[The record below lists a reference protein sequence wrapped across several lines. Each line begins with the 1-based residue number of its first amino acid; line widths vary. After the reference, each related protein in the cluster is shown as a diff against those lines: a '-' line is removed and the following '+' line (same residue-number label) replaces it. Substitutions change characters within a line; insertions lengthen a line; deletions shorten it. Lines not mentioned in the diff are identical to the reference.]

1 MLPAHLADNIRRQ
14 VLYYLQS
21 TFDFRDDRVAQAFE
35 RFLED
40 PHQGIFK
47 GPWVQLKRPF
57 RLAEDYTPPFDITVP
72 FTPFRHQSR
81 AWRRLHSN
89 HHQPEPTLITTGTGS
104 GKTECF
110 LYPVLD
116 HCFRAKQAG
125 LPGIKAIILYP
136 MNALA
141 ADQEKRFAKTIWQDP
156 KLKNAGIRV
165 GTYTGRYDPADP
177 SSQDSGDT
185 HMGADHGITN
195 HTAQLDAPPDVLLT
209 NYKMLDFLLLR
220 PQDQR
225 LWRFNE
231 PGTLQYLILDELHTY
246 DGAQGADVACLI
258 RRLKERLAI
267 PKGQLCVV
275 GTSATM
281 DDRDRSD
288 RALGND
294 IADAM
299 ETGGDR
305 LARFASTLFEEDIS
319 SEAVIVED
327 RLTVEEIVP
336 GLDDDLVELHLPT
349 PADCQPNP
357 DEDAPAYTIRQV
369 ALWGGPTYPASG
381 PDDTALETW
390 GIALGQWLCTTR
402 LFKQLLTIFEDNE
415 RTGTDALTWHSLIER
430 IASQVWDFLL
440 ITRLEDRRWILV
452 SFFALVAFAKEVRSD
467 GPAGPLFEHHAFPLV
482 PTQVQ
487 LWIRELTRIGRYVNE
502 APAFC
507 WLDEPAG
514 DNRMLPAFQC
524 SECGAS
530 GWIGLKDTQ
539 HDSAIG
545 ARGVEG
551 FKLTDDVKAIYQSW
565 FGRHGGRDAKIVT
578 LMPDPEGTASQWRIQ
593 QQGSDQPS
601 LFGHWYLH
609 PQSLVVRQGEGP
621 CPLTDDSRRFR
632 VAINHDVE
640 TVKNKLVGKQGC
652 PCCGSLESVFIIGS
666 RSATLS
672 SVMVDELFGSVLN
685 SDPKLLAFTDSVQ
698 DASHRAGFLSARTY
712 NFSFRTALQRAV
724 DNAGSE
730 GIPLAAV
737 GDRLLSWW
745 GTPGVGRPGSLKDA
759 IAALLPPDLA
769 DFEDYLVYRNN
780 SAATQPPA
788 QLLAAIQERL
798 TWQASSEFGIMLQR
812 GRTLEASGA
821 TCLAWDWGCITQ
833 TVVALR
839 DSIETVDT
847 SLQTLPIA
855 TLGRWLLG
863 ILHRYRLRG
872 ALGHPYLLDYAHH
885 GFWGKSPFG
894 RYIPQRESH
903 PPMTRFR
910 PRLMVTKGDK
920 YHDHILSNTS
930 GNTQPWHIR
939 WTQRVLDRPTIGDLE
954 ALDLL
959 QLLYDKAEATGLL
972 QRLHGDGSKVYYAI
986 NPAKAHLVAQ
996 GIKLTCSETRRSI
1009 VRPATEADLW
1019 DGAPSLEYSAQSG
1032 TYRRDDFTP
1041 RQGYYQDRYRKGALR
1056 RVVASEHTGLLTTDE
1071 RETLESAFS
1080 TTQHADD
1087 PNVLTCTSTLEMG
1100 IDIGDLSSTMLCSI
1114 PPTTAS
1120 YLQRIGR
1127 AGRSTGTAL
1136 IVSVINH
1143 QPHDL
1148 FFYGRP
1154 GEMLRG
1160 KVDPPGCWVD
1170 ASAVL
1175 VRQYLAYCF
1184 DSATKAGQLLE
1195 MPGSGTQFVRD
1206 MDDTQGHI
1214 PRMMAW
1220 VTQQEAEL
1228 QQAFL
1233 ARFASDIRPD
1243 TKARFTQETE
1253 TERLLQRLRRV
1264 TQEFDRQRR
1273 ELDNARRRL
1282 QDQKSKLDEH
1292 ELDALQEIEDEL
1304 RVLKGRQNSLAR
1316 TTSLELLT
1324 NNGLLP
1330 NYAFPESG
1338 VRFYGSVYNRHRREG
1353 KPIPPIEV
1361 VRPAASALRELAP
1374 HNHFYTHKRQ
1384 FEIQQIGVGSRE
1396 EPLTETWAI
1405 CGKCGHMRPTSDLT
1419 QENAAPACPQCHY
1432 DGGADSQAD
1441 IGQHK
1446 TFVKFSRSQA
1456 ISVMEQYESLSS
1468 DRSDERQNQ
1477 FYQRR
1482 YSFDLTIDA
1491 PSGATGEEGL
1501 PFGIEYRAAVI
1512 LRDINVGYQD
1522 DKGAVAFGPEGPA
1535 PENGFVVCADCGVV
1549 AGPFEAIDKVKH
1561 RRSCSARRK
1570 LDKAKAEGRTINPFK
1585 EVPVYLY
1592 REIQSEAIRILLPPM
1607 AEDEIQTLR
1616 ACLSLGLRL
1625 RFEGDP
1631 SHLTIFP
1638 QQLPDGDNA
1647 LTRDYLVILDR
1658 VPGGTGYLKT
1668 LFQETDQASRTGEG
1682 IMAVMRLALDAME
1695 SCRCG
1700 RMSALEENDTDG
1712 CYRCVRTYSQRYNAA
1727 QVSRTL
1733 GVRLLKK
1740 LIQAGDRRI
1749 ERAGLTD
1756 IPNTSL
1762 FGSLLE
1768 RELVRKLEAW
1778 VLDKSGTWE
1787 KTLVQGKAGFRFTI
1801 PHPSHTWELELQ
1813 PQLGPPQGVTIQCQP
1828 DFLLRCADD
1837 ESIRSI
1843 AIFTDGFEFH
1853 VTTNRLADDM
1863 AKRRAI
1869 LNASRYHLWNITWDD
1884 VQHSGPDSFC
1894 IVPEPVAN
1902 KMEFFANAAAN
1913 QGIVMPAGRRA
1924 AGNPWQQLLAFIERP
1939 SATGWQKLADFAAAF
1954 PLEVLAAHRTYLEPD
1969 LFSALEDWR
1978 TGQDFVPPASDEKG
1992 TWVCNPQ
1999 ASSGT
2004 DLIAFSTLEACLA
2017 NQRNQVRVSA
2027 RLGDSDDERLASQ
2040 SYRPRWRRFLA
2051 CLNLFQFC
2059 GAFTCFTT
2067 SEVTEGTA
2075 PDVVPT
2081 TAVDAASGSWA
2092 DVREEVIA
2100 SLHSLVNGLAA
2111 AGVPLPE
2118 PAYEAEDIEDD
2129 ALAELAWPDHSPP
2142 IAVLAGDQV
2151 SLASAWQAAGWKVV
2165 TTDDLQ
2171 AQGTLVLIDL
2181 LNT

>member
-21 TFDFRDDRVAQAFE
+21 TFDFRDEDVSRAFE

-40 PHQGIFK
+40 PEQGIFK

-57 RLAEDYTPPFDITVP
+57 RLAEDYTPPFNISIP

-89 HHQPEPTLITTGTGS
+89 QHQPEPTLITTGTGS

-110 LYPVLD
+110 LYPLLD

-125 LPGIKAIILYP
+125 QPGIKAIILYP

-141 ADQEKRFAKTIWQDP
+141 ADQEKRFAKTIWEDP
-156 KLKNAGIRV
+156 QLKSAGIRV
-165 GTYTGRYDPADP
+165 GTYTGRYDPSDP
-177 SSQDSGDT
+177 ASQDTGEIQ
-185 HMGADHGITN
+185 MGPDHGITK
-195 HTAQLDAPPDVLLT
+195 HDAQLDAPPDILLT

-231 PGTLQYLILDELHTY
+231 PGTLKYLILDELHTY

-281 DDRDRSD
+281 DDRERSD
-288 RALGND
+288 RALGKEV
-294 IADAM
+294 ADAI

-305 LARFASTLFEEDIS
+305 LARFASTLFEEEIS
-319 SEAVIVED
+319 SEAVITED
-327 RLTVEEIVP
+327 RLTVEEIVN
-336 GLDDDLVELHLPT
+336 GLDADLRELNLPDPQTCQPRAEEDAAAYTQRQVVLWNGPRYNGADDDEAALEAWGVELG
-349 PADCQPNP
+349 D
-357 DEDAPAYTIRQV
+357 
-369 ALWGGPTYPASG
+369 
-381 PDDTALETW
+381 
-390 GIALGQWLCTTR
+390 WLRTTR
-402 LFKQLLTIFEDNE
+402 LFKQLLTLFEENE
-415 RTGTDALTWHSLIER
+415 RIGTDAIDWRRLIDR
-430 IASQVWDFLL
+430 MASQELGFLL
-440 ITRLEDRRWILV
+440 TTKFEDRRLILV
-452 SFFALVAFAKEVRSD
+452 SFFALVAFAKEIRS
-467 GPAGPLFEHHAFPLV
+467 GRAFPLV

-487 LWIRELTRIGRYVNE
+487 LWIRELTRIGRYVSE
-502 APAFC
+502 SPAFC
-507 WLDEPAG
+507 WLDEPEG

-539 HDSAIG
+539 AESAIG

-551 FKLTDDVKAIYQSW
+551 FKLIDDVKAIYQGW
-565 FGRHGGRDAKIVT
+565 FGRQGGHDPKIVT
-578 LMPDPEGTASQWRIQ
+578 IMPDAHGTASQWRIQ
-593 QQGSDQPS
+593 QSGSHQAS
-601 LFGHWYLH
+601 LFGNWYIH

-640 TVKNKLVGKQGC
+640 QVKNTLVGKQGC
-652 PCCGSLESVFIIGS
+652 PCCGSQEGVFIIGS

-712 NFSFRTALQRAV
+712 NFSYRTALQRV
-724 DNAGSE
+724 IDDAGPD
-730 GIPLAAV
+730 GIALDAV
-737 GDRLLSWW
+737 GEKLLAWW
-745 GTPGVGRPGSLKDA
+745 STPGVGRPGSLKGA
-759 IAALLPPDLA
+759 ISALLPPDLA
-769 DFEDYLVYRNN
+769 DYEDYLNYRNN
-780 SAATQPPA
+780 SKQTQPPG
-788 QLLAAIQERL
+788 LLLQAIKERL
-798 TWQASSEFGIMLQR
+798 TWQATREFGIMLVR
-812 GRTLEASGA
+812 GRTLESTG
-821 TCLAWDWGCITQ
+821 TSCIAWDWDCIT
-833 TVVALR
+833 
-839 DSIETVDT
+839 ETVSAIRA
-847 SLQTLPIA
+847 SLESVDPTLKSLSLS
-855 TLGRWLLG
+855 TLCRWLLG
-863 ILHRYRLRG
+863 ILYRYRLRG
-872 ALGHPYLLDYAHH
+872 ALGHPYMADYARK

-894 RYIPQRESH
+894 RFMAHRETH
-903 PPMTRFR
+903 PPFTRFR
-910 PRLMVTKGDK
+910 PRLMVTSGDK
-920 YHDHILSNTS
+920 YHDNILSGTS

-939 WTQRVLDRPTIGDLE
+939 WTQRVLDNPTIGEGE
-954 ALDLL
+954 ARDLL
-959 QLLYDKAEATGLL
+959 TLLYGKAEVTGLL
-972 QRLHGDGSKVYYAI
+972 QRLPTDGGKTYYAI
-986 NPAKAHLVAQ
+986 NPAKASLVPNGVQ
-996 GIKLTCSETRRSI
+996 LTCSETRRRM
-1009 VRPATEADLW
+1009 VRPAQEAELW
-1019 DGAPSLEYSAQSG
+1019 AGAPSLEYSAQNG
-1032 TYRRDDFTP
+1032 TYSPDDFTL

-1056 RVVASEHTGLLTTDE
+1056 RVVANEHTGLLTTEE
-1071 RETLESAFS
+1071 RENLENSFS
-1080 TTQHADD
+1080 QTQHADD
-1087 PNVLTCTSTLEMG
+1087 PNILTCTSTLEMG

-1154 GEMLRG
+1154 AEMLRG

-1175 VRQYLAYCF
+1175 VRQYLAFCF

-1195 MPGSGTQFVRD
+1195 MPGTGTQFVKD
-1206 MDDTQGHI
+1206 IDTSEGHI

-1220 VTQQEAEL
+1220 VTQNEAEL

-1233 ARFASDIRPD
+1233 ARFASDIRSD
-1243 TKARFTQETE
+1243 TKTRFLQEAE
-1253 TERLLQRLRRV
+1253 TERLLQRIRKV
-1264 TQEFDRQRR
+1264 AQEFDRQRR

-1292 ELDALQEIEDEL
+1292 EVEALLEIEDEL
-1304 RVLKGRQNSLAR
+1304 RVLKGRQNSLSR

-1338 VRFYGSVYNRHRREG
+1338 VRFYGSVYNRHRTAE

-1384 FEIQQIGVGSRE
+1384 FEIQQIGIGSRE

-1405 CGKCGHMRPTSDLT
+1405 CGKCGHMRPTSELT
-1419 QENAAPACPQCHY
+1419 REDTSPACPQCNY

-1441 IGQHK
+1441 IGQHR

-1456 ISVMEQYESLSS
+1456 ISVMEQYDSLSS
-1468 DRSDERQNQ
+1468 DRSDERENL

-1482 YSFDLTIDA
+1482 YSFDLTVDA
-1491 PSGATGEEGL
+1491 PSGATGEAGL
-1501 PFGIEYRAAVI
+1501 PFGIEYRSAVI
-1512 LRDINVGYQD
+1512 LREVNVGYYD
-1522 DKGAVAFGPEGPA
+1522 DKGVIAFGPEGPA
-1535 PENGFVVCADCGVV
+1535 PEHGFMVCADCGVV
-1549 AGPFEAIDKVKH
+1549 AGPHEALDKVKH

-1570 LDKAKAEGRTINPFK
+1570 LEKAKAEGRTIHPFR
-1585 EVPVYLY
+1585 EEPVYLY
-1592 REIQSEAIRILLPPM
+1592 REISSEAIRILLPPM
-1607 AEDEIQTLR
+1607 AEEEIQSLR

-1638 QQLPDGDNA
+1638 QKLPDGDNS

-1668 LFQETDQASRTGEG
+1668 LFQETDGAERTGEG

-1700 RMSALEENDTDG
+1700 RLSELEENDTDG

-1727 QVSRTL
+1727 QVSRDL
-1733 GVRLLKK
+1733 GIRLLKK
-1740 LIQAGDRRI
+1740 LIAAGEKRL
-1749 ERAGLTD
+1749 EREGLTE

-1768 RELVRKLEAW
+1768 RELVRKLEEW
-1778 VLDKSGTWE
+1778 VLERSGSWE

-1801 PHPSHTWELELQ
+1801 PSPSHTWELELQ
-1813 PQLGPPQGVTIQCQP
+1813 PQLGQPQGVTLQCQP

-1837 ESIRSI
+1837 ESIRPI

-1853 VTTNRLADDM
+1853 VKVNRLADDM
-1863 AKRRAI
+1863 AKRRSI
-1869 LNASRYHLWNITWDD
+1869 LNAGRYHLWNITWDD
-1884 VQHSGPDSFC
+1884 IQQTGPDGFC
-1894 IVPEPVAN
+1894 LLQTPMASKVEY
-1902 KMEFFANAAAN
+1902 FANAALN
-1913 QGIVMPAGRRA
+1913 QGIPMPGGRKA
-1924 AGNPWQQLLAFIERP
+1924 LGNPWQQLLGFIEKPDAR
-1939 SATGWQKLADFAAAF
+1939 GWQKLADFAAAF
-1954 PLEVLAAHRTYLEPD
+1954 PLEVLAAHRTHREPD
-1969 LFSALEDWR
+1969 LFEALEDWC
-1978 TGQDFVPPASDEKG
+1978 TGRDFVLPDAVENG

-1999 ASSGT
+1999 ASVGG
-2004 DLIAFSTLEACLA
+2004 DIVALSTLEACLA
-2017 NQRNQVRVSA
+2017 NRREQVRVTA
-2027 RLGDSDDERLASQ
+2027 RLGDSDDERQNSQ
-2040 SYRPRWRRFLA
+2040 RYRPRWRRFLA

-2059 GAFTCFTT
+2059 DSFTFFTT
-2067 SEVTEGTA
+2067 SEVSAGTA
-2075 PDVVPT
+2075 PDVLPSKT
-2081 TAVDAASGSWA
+2081 TLEVASGEWA
-2092 DVREEVIA
+2092 EVREAVIA
-2100 SLHSLVNGLAA
+2100 SFQTLVDGLAVA
-2111 AGVPLPE
+2111 QMPIPKA
-2118 PAYEAEDIEDD
+2118 AYEDEAIDD
-2129 ALAELAWPDHSPP
+2129 EAFAELAWPDRSPP
-2142 IAVLAGDQV
+2142 LAVLAGDQA

-2165 TTDDLQ
+2165 TADELQ
-2171 AQGTLVLIDL
+2171 AKGNSTLIEL
-2181 LNT
+2181 LNA